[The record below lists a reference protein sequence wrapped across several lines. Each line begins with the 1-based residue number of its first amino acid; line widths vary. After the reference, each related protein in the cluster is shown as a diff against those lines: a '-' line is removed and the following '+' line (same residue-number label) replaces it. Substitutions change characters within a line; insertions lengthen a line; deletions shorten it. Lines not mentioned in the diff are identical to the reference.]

1 MKKTRTLAGLWTTLM
16 VAGLAACGGGGG
28 SASSG
33 TLRVALTDAPPCGYD
48 EVNVTVTK
56 VRVHQSASASEEG
69 GGWSE
74 VVLDQPRRINLLTLT
89 NGVLAELGQ
98 TSLPAGTYTQ
108 LRLVLADNRSGP
120 DPLANSVIPSGGS
133 ETALETPSGQ
143 QSGLKIPVQ
152 LAVTPGQLTDVVL
165 DFDAC
170 KSVLVAG
177 KSGQYKL
184 KPVLRAMSRS
194 VTGVAGEVA
203 PSLASAGAMLALQK
217 DGVTWRSTS
226 PTASGSFML
235 QPVEPGT
242 YTLVLTA
249 PGYATTVIKDVG
261 VTQDV
266 VIRIQPTG
274 QPLAPSVSPSG
285 TLTGTVT
292 TGVALVD
299 ATVRALQPLGNGP
312 QIELVAR
319 PVDGETGQY
328 LYHLPTGAPEVASH
342 NAGAT
347 LTFALDASAAGDYRL
362 EAVSGD
368 SRKLSDLLM
377 LGADA
382 TVVTDFLF
390 P

>member
-1 MKKTRTLAGLWTTLM
+1 
-16 VAGLAACGGGGG
+16 
-28 SASSG
+28 
-33 TLRVALTDAPPCGYD
+33 
-48 EVNVTVTK
+48 VTK
-56 VRVHQSASASEEG
+56 VRVHQSAKASEEG

-74 VVLDQPRRINLLTLT
+74 VVLDRPRRINLLTLT

-152 LAVTPGQLTDVVL
+152 LTVTPGQLTDVVL

-177 KSGQYKL
+177 KSGQYNL

-194 VTGVAGEVA
+194 ITGVAGEVA

-235 QPVEPGT
+235 QPIEPGT
-242 YTLVLTA
+242 YALVLTA

-266 VIRIQPTG
+266 VIRIQPPG

-292 TGVALVD
+292 TGVAPVD

-319 PVDGETGQY
+319 PLDGDTGQY

-347 LTFALDASAAGDYRL
+347 LAFALDANAAGHYGL